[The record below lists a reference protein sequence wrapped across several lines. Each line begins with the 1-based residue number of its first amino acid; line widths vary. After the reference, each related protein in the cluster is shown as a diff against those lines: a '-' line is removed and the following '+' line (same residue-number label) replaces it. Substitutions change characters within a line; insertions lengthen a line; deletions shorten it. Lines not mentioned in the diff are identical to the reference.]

1 LRPAAARLLSAA
13 LLPVAALVACGGD
26 PAPPTAGPAAS
37 PALERPRVAL
47 SGPWRFQGS
56 DDLAGAENPDHDDA
70 GWAQVA
76 VPHTWGRDRH
86 WRAAWYRLHFD
97 LPDPAGNTTYLVFEG
112 VSTIADVYVNG
123 RHLGQHRGAYTR
135 FVLDAT
141 AAVRAGDNVLAVKVS
156 DAPRD
161 TADTLP
167 SGVGKTLYHS
177 YGGLYRKAWLVTARP
192 VHVDPTDHG
201 APGVFFT
208 PTSVTAEAAEFSIR
222 TLVRN
227 AGAEARKVRVVH
239 RLQDADGG
247 EVAALE
253 GEVEVPGG
261 ARAETT
267 LAGRVGRPRLWG
279 PGHPHLYRLQT
290 QVRDGNDVLDTV
302 TSRTGFRDFR
312 LDASGGFVLNGK
324 PITLRGV
331 GKHQESEVSQ
341 AAMTDDEIRADF
353 ASLAEL
359 GVNCVRLAHYPHA
372 RLAYELA
379 DEAGL
384 LVWAENGHSNANK
397 TTDTGDRITREMIR
411 QNYNHPSIV
420 MWSVGNENAYV
431 RVNRFAEIAQAEDPN
446 RLVTYAS
453 NTGARGK
460 KRYPDLDFIAH
471 NTYRGWYRGSPW
483 EFEPLA
489 VQMRYI
495 AENGGGAVISNHTD
509 YAATHH
515 AVDHFEP
522 EEYRQLMAEVQ
533 LQTVFRDHAA
543 EIPLYMVWILRD
555 FAIDKYKGVRNTK
568 GLLTYSNFR
577 KDAWYLYRAFLRP
590 EAPLVH
596 ITSKTYFLRRG
607 RRDNGVKAYSNR
619 PALELFLNGVSQG
632 VRTNG
637 DHRHRNGRRVDDVF
651 FWAAPLAA
659 GRNEIAVTDGA
670 GHEDRAVVYYDGAD
684 APAPE
689 DPLVRGLKGDPAAR
703 PVFIDQPAQAQW
715 PFYSELDG
723 TADNTFDALPPEVE
737 GAGWISTRRQSK
749 PEVKS
754 PLSFTA
760 GAAADVF
767 VIGSEASALDQALR
781 RAGFE
786 PTDRRGRWR
795 DDALAL
801 VPYRLFRRAVAAG
814 DKVAI
819 PAVTADYVV
828 LVRKR

>member
-1 LRPAAARLLSAA
+1 MRSPAARPLRAA
-13 LLPVAALVACGGD
+13 LLLAAAVVVACGGE
-26 PAPPTAGPAAS
+26 PAPPAGPAPS

-56 DDLAGAENPDHDDA
+56 DDLAGAEAPDYDDA

-76 VPHTWGRDRH
+76 VPHTWGRDKH
-86 WRAAWYRLHFD
+86 WRAAWYRLRFD
-97 LPDPAGNTTYLVFEG
+97 LADPAGGSTYLVFEG
-112 VSTIADVYVNG
+112 VSTIADVYLNG

-156 DAPRD
+156 DAPQD

-167 SGVGKTLYHS
+167 SGVGKILYHS
-177 YGGLYRKAWLVTARP
+177 YGGIYRKAWLVAARP

-201 APGVFFT
+201 AQGVYFT
-208 PTSVTAEAAEFSIR
+208 PTSVTAAAADFTLR

-227 AGAEARKVRVVH
+227 ASAQPRRVRVVH

-247 EVAALE
+247 EAAALE
-253 GEVEVPGG
+253 GELEVAAG
-261 ARAETT
+261 ARGELT
-267 LAGRVGRPRLWG
+267 LRGRIERPRLWE
-279 PGHPHLYRLQT
+279 PARPHLYRLQT
-290 QVRDGNDVLDTV
+290 QVRDGNVVSDTV
-302 TSRTGFRDFR
+302 QLRTGLREFRMDG
-312 LDASGGFVLNGK
+312 AGGFRLNGK
-324 PITLRGV
+324 PIALRGV
-331 GKHQESEVSQ
+331 GKHQESEASQ
-341 AAMTDDEIRADF
+341 AAMTDDEIREDF
-353 ASLAEL
+353 AGLKEL

-397 TTDTGDRITREMIR
+397 TTETGDRITREMIR

-420 MWSVGNENAYV
+420 MWSVGNESAYV
-431 RVNRFAEIAQAEDPN
+431 RVNRFAEIAQAEDPD

-489 VQMRYI
+489 AQMRYI
-495 AENGGGAVISNHTD
+495 SENGAGAVITNHTD
-509 YAATHH
+509 YAAATH

-568 GLLTYSNFR
+568 GLLTYANFK

-607 RRDNGVKAYSNR
+607 RRDNGVKAYSNL
-619 PALELFLNGVSQG
+619 PALELKVNGVSHG
-632 VRTNG
+632 LRRNG
-637 DHRHRNGRRVDDVF
+637 DHRHKNGRRVDNVF
-651 FWAAPLAA
+651 QWAVPLDP
-659 GRNEIAVTDGA
+659 GRNEIVVTDGA
-670 GHEDRAVVYYDGAD
+670 GHQDRAVVYYDGAD

-689 DPLVRGLKGDPAAR
+689 DALARGLKGDPASR

-715 PFYSELDG
+715 PFYAEFDG
-723 TADNTFDALPPEVE
+723 TADNTFDQLPAEVA
-737 GAGWISTRRQSK
+737 GAGWIATRRQSK
-749 PEVKS
+749 PEAKA
-754 PLSFTA
+754 PLSFAA

-786 PTDRRGRWR
+786 ATDRRGRWR

-801 VPYRLFRRAVAAG
+801 VPYRLFRRAVAGG
-814 DKVAI
+814 DRVAI

-828 LVRKR
+828 LIKKR